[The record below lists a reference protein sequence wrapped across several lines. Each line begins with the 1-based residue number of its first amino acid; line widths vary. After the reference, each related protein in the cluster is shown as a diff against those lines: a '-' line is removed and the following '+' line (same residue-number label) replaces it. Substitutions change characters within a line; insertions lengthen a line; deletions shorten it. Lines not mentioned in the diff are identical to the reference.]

1 METVPDVDLIVQVEN
16 SGNRY
21 WDMLTVDFDCE
32 RPGNATAEDMAK
44 EVRIVLRYLFTVIYH
59 FKVKI
64 PQLS

>member
-1 METVPDVDLIVQVEN
+1 METVPVVDLIVHRVN
-16 SGNRY
+16 SGKRY
-21 WDMLTVDFDCE
+21 CDMLMVDFDCE

-44 EVRIVLRYLFTVIYH
+44 EVRIVLRYLFIVIYH